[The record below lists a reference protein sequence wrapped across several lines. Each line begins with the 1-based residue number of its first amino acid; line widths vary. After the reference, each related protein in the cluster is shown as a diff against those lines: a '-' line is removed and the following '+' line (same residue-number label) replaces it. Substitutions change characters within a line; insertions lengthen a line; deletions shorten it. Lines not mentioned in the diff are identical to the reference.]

1 VAAWKKALQQQEG
14 IIGNLEQLLA
24 AAVGRTREADALN
37 AQLNSQIAQLNSQ
50 LDDLRCESTQT

>member
-1 VAAWKKALQQQEG
+1 MAAWKKALQQQEG
-14 IIGNLEQLLA
+14 VIANLEQLLA

-50 LDDLRCESTQT
+50 LDDLR